1 MIFWRTKAV
10 SQMSTIADSKTT
22 FTHDPLP
29 FGAVT
34 HPDEAEAAGEPLPAA
49 PSTEIS
55 PSDVAVGLLGIAV
68 VALMVYTLTRAAK

>member
-34 HPDEAEAAGEPLPAA
+34 HPDEAEAEPLPAA
-49 PSTEIS
+49 PSLEIS

-68 VALMVYTLTRAAK
+68 VALMVYTLS